1 MKSSFFRSTRWEG
14 NEFLEL
20 AEASARIGI
29 WDVDLATG
37 MVRGRPQFF
46 KLMGLDPATE
56 QASIDV
62 MRTLRHPDD
71 RAAVVDGFNQA
82 LKDRNDYFESEYRI
96 IWPDGQ
102 IRWILG
108 RGRVVRDANGKP
120 CRYSGV
126 DIDVT
131 ERKDAEA
138 RQALLVREL
147 QHRGKNLLAVMQ
159 SIASNTLRNCK
170 DVETAHDTLL
180 GRLQA
185 LARAQEFIA
194 AGPRGG
200 APIDEIVRA
209 ELEAFGGRV
218 NISGPQLIATNAFAQ
233 MFSVVVHELATNAVK
248 YGSLAFPE
256 GRIDIRWAVDDEA
269 EFSFEWI
276 ERGGPPVRPPTAVG
290 FGSQLI
296 QAALAQAPRIH
307 YGEQGFEYEIRV
319 PLEQVG
325 GS

>member
-1 MKSSFFRSTRWEG
+1 MGRSAGSWAEDVSFANSS
-14 NEFLEL
+14 
-20 AEASARIGI
+20 
-29 WDVDLATG
+29 
-37 MVRGRPQFF
+37 
-46 KLMGLDPATE
+46 
-56 QASIDV
+56 
-62 MRTLRHPDD
+62 
-71 RAAVVDGFNQA
+71 
-82 LKDRNDYFESEYRI
+82 
-96 IWPDGQ
+96 
-102 IRWILG
+102 
-108 RGRVVRDANGKP
+108 GKP
-120 CRYSGV
+120 FRYSGV

-159 SIASNTLRNCK
+159 SIASNTLRSSK

-218 NISGPQLIATNAFAQ
+218 NISGPQLIAGNAFAQ

-248 YGSLAFPE
+248 YGALAFPE

-269 EFSFEWI
+269 GFSFEWI

-296 QAALAQAPRIH
+296 QAALARGPPHSLWRTGLRVRDQGTSAADRRAADPR
-307 YGEQGFEYEIRV
+307 GSR
-319 PLEQVG
+319 QVCERPVG
-325 GS
+325 VALRRHAR